1 MYTCDQDVNL
11 RHDGE
16 DGERRRSK
24 RSSSSR
30 RRHIEHA
37 TKKSRPLAPKNEKRM
52 SGKKRKRDGMR
63 HRWVKSLIYAPDKE
77 MRNSIRPPK
86 SASSIFVV
94 RNVTAAAPRQDGART
109 SGARAEEFPVG
120 YFVI

>member
-1 MYTCDQDVNL
+1 M
-11 RHDGE
+11 
-16 DGERRRSK
+16 RRCR
-24 RSSSSR
+24 
-30 RRHIEHA
+30 
-37 TKKSRPLAPKNEKRM
+37 
-52 SGKKRKRDGMR
+52 
-63 HRWVKSLIYAPDKE
+63 VKSLIYAPDKE

-94 RNVTAAAPRQDGART
+94 RNVTAAVLDGART